1 MSDPSSVSVEPGPLP
16 VSVAPDN
23 DELSADTDDAEFF
36 LRSLADIEREHAA
49 GDLDDDDYQR
59 LRDAYTVRAAAA
71 LRHTPVATGAAR
83 PSKRGWAVGTGVLA
97 VAVIAGVLL
106 ARGSGERL
114 PGQTITGDI
123 PALAQRPVI
132 VPKGCPADLER
143 PKPPKAVPVNP
154 RQAEI
159 DKLLSQGAAG
169 LGGDL
174 LSSLKAF
181 DSVTKIEPDNVIA
194 LTYGG
199 WIRRLVVAQGGPKE
213 FLDSAELLL
222 GKAIAADPTY
232 PDARAFRG
240 VLLLRDRNQP
250 KAALVDLC
258 TLILLDPPDQV
269 RQLAQSALDDAIA
282 ATAK

>member
-1 MSDPSSVSVEPGPLP
+1 MSDPSLVSVEPGPLSVSVEPGPLS
-16 VSVAPDN
+16 VSVVPDN
-23 DELSADTDDAEFF
+23 DELSADNDDAEFF

-159 DKLLSQGAAG
+159 DKLRKELADLRSCQSGRLSG
-169 LGGDL
+169 L
-174 LSSLKAF
+174 
-181 DSVTKIEPDNVIA
+181 P
-194 LTYGG
+194 
-199 WIRRLVVAQGGPKE
+199 
-213 FLDSAELLL
+213 
-222 GKAIAADPTY
+222 
-232 PDARAFRG
+232 
-240 VLLLRDRNQP
+240 
-250 KAALVDLC
+250 
-258 TLILLDPPDQV
+258 
-269 RQLAQSALDDAIA
+269 
-282 ATAK
+282 ATAAKPKPHRAKPTTKAKPAAAAKEKLGAVSVG

>member
-1 MSDPSSVSVEPGPLP
+1 MSVETDTE
-16 VSVAPDN
+16 A
-23 DELSADTDDAEFF
+23 LSTGTDDADFF
-36 LRSLADIEREHAA
+36 LRSLADIEREHDA
-49 GDLDDDDYQR
+49 GDLDDDDYYR
-59 LRDAYTVRAAAA
+59 LRDAYTARAAAA
-71 LRHTPVATGAAR
+71 LRYTPVTTAPVR
-83 PSKRGWAVGTGVLA
+83 PSKRGWVVGTGVLA
-97 VAVIAGVLL
+97 VAVLAGVLL

-123 PALAQRPVI
+123 PELAQRPVV

-143 PKPPKAVPVNP
+143 PKPPKAIPTSP
-154 RQAEI
+154 RQGEI
-159 DKLLSQGAAG
+159 DKLLAEGAAG

-174 LSSLKAF
+174 LSALKAF
-181 DSVTKIEPDNVIA
+181 DAVTKIEPDNVIA

-213 FLDSAELLL
+213 FLDGAELLL

-240 VLLLRDRNQP
+240 VLLLRDRDQP

-258 TLILLDPPDQV
+258 TLMLLDPPDQV
-269 RQLAQSALDDAIA
+269 RQLAQPALDDAIA
-282 ATAK
+282 APAK